1 MMSTNRTQKGKVTN
15 KREAPGASHSGEE
28 IAQAARVE
36 ELRQM
41 VSAGRY
47 QVEPNKLALRIL
59 TRALR
64 QPE

>member
-1 MMSTNRTQKGKVTN
+1 MMSTNRTHKGKVTT
-15 KREAPGASHSGEE
+15 KREAPGASQSGEA

-41 VSAGRY
+41 VVGGRY
-47 QVEPNKLALRIL
+47 KVEPNKLALRIL
-59 TRALR
+59 TRALQ